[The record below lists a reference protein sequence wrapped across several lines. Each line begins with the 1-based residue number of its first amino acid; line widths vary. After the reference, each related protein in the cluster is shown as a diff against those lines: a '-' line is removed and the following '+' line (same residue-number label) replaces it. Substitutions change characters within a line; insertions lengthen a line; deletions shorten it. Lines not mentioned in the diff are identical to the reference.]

1 MTTENNDL
9 KNKNESLNSS
19 NSMLEI
25 DVACLTDKVSSLMQ
39 EIDDLKITLGKFV
52 KGKNNLDTMLGMKV
66 NFQKEGLGY
75 TPPAQNTFKRPINV
89 SHVSKP
95 STSKYVHAYQKITMP
110 QFNSPKFAEHV
121 NSHALKK
128 NHVIKNSNGS
138 SMSRISCYYC
148 GKLGHHIANC
158 HAKKNSKMI
167 KSVWIPK
174 YILDSFINPQ

>member
-1 MTTENNDL
+1 MKKIAILTTKNEIL
-9 KNKNESLNSS
+9 KNENESLNSS
-19 NSMLEI
+19 NSILEI

-75 TPPAQNTFKRPINV
+75 TPPVQNAFKRPINI

-110 QFNSPKFAEHV
+110 QFNPPKFAEHAK
-121 NSHALKK
+121 SYAFKK
-128 NHVIKNSNGS
+128 NHVMRNSN
-138 SMSRISCYYC
+138 
-148 GKLGHHIANC
+148 
-158 HAKKNSKMI
+158 
-167 KSVWIPK
+167 V
-174 YILDSFINPQ
+174 

>member
-1 MTTENNDL
+1 MKKIAILTTENDDL
-9 KNKNESLNSS
+9 KNKNESLKNENESLNSS

-75 TPPAQNTFKRPINV
+75 NPPAQNASQRPINA

-95 STSKYVHAYQKITMP
+95 SSSKYVHSYQKIIM
-110 QFNSPKFAEHV
+110 PKFNPPKFVEHDNSYEV
-121 NSHALKK
+121 NFELES
-128 NHVIKNSNGS
+128 VSNE
-138 SMSRISCYYC
+138 
-148 GKLGHHIANC
+148 
-158 HAKKNSKMI
+158 
-167 KSVWIPK
+167 
-174 YILDSFINPQ
+174 Q